1 MGPAPITVA
10 LAQKGAEPAKE
21 EKKEEKAAEPKADA
35 KEAAAPATAEP
46 SPATLKAHDAAAL
59 SPKALRSAYDAAIL
73 ANPVA
78 PAAGEAKNDD
88 RKWGETGDAKKE
100 EKKDE
105 KKAEAKEEKK
115 EEPKAEEKKEE
126 KKAEAKAGSLVQNLL
141 QMEKRGVP
149 IIVNPV
155 IMKNTEGDVDLG
167 LKMLVGP
174 DEVSVA
180 KKNAAKAKKFATF
193 AEIKSSDEEEES
205 MLLQLNAQ
213 NPVNNPPWNN
223 WSVNQPTVPHNHGLS
238 AKADMGQNIIVEG
251 TPIAY

>member
-100 EKKDE
+100 EKK
-105 KKAEAKEEKK
+105 EEQ
-115 EEPKAEEKKEE
+115 KAEEKKEE

-180 KKNAAKAKKFATF
+180 KKNAAKAK
-193 AEIKSSDEEEES
+193 
-205 MLLQLNAQ
+205 
-213 NPVNNPPWNN
+213 
-223 WSVNQPTVPHNHGLS
+223 
-238 AKADMGQNIIVEG
+238 
-251 TPIAY
+251 